1 MSQVFWNSAAWKGKN
16 MTNFKDLTIEQFIDV
31 TASDAPAPGGGSVAA
46 LVGGLGVA
54 LAEMVANLTIGKA
67 KYAEVEDEM
76 KALAAAASE
85 IRTELIS
92 AIQKDT
98 ESFNLYM
105 AALKLPK
112 NTDEEKAVRR
122 EAMQNGLKEAAKVP
136 LAVAETTV
144 KIFPIA
150 KAVVEKGNTSAVTDG
165 LVAAMMA
172 RTAVL
177 SALLNVKI
185 NLGSIK
191 DEVFVAKLAPKVAE
205 LEKLAMESEREIL
218 KSSELSANKI

>member
-1 MSQVFWNSAAWKGKN
+1 MANL
-16 MTNFKDLTIEQFIDV
+16 KDLTVEQFIDV

-46 LVGGLGVA
+46 LAGSLGVA

-76 KALAAAASE
+76 KELAAAAAE
-85 IRTELIS
+85 IRVELTA

-112 NTDEEKAVRR
+112 ETDEEKAVRR

-136 LAVAETTV
+136 LAVAETAV

-150 KAVVEKGNTSAVTDG
+150 KAVVAKGNTNAVTDG
-165 LVAAMMA
+165 LVASMMA

-177 SALLNVKI
+177 GALLNVKI

-191 DEVFVAKLAPKVAE
+191 DESFVAELAAKVAE
-205 LEKLAMESEREIL
+205 LEAQAAACEKEIL
-218 KSSELSANKI
+218 ASDQLSASFVK

>member
-1 MSQVFWNSAAWKGKN
+1 MADLKN
-16 MTNFKDLTIEQFIDV
+16 LTVEAFAEV
-31 TASDAPAPGGGSVAA
+31 TGSDAPAPGGGSVAA
-46 LVGGLGVA
+46 LAGGLGAA

-76 KALAAAASE
+76 RVRAQEGAAV
-85 IRTELIS
+85 RKELID

-98 ESFNLYM
+98 ESFTLYM
-105 AALKLPK
+105 NALGMPK
-112 NTDEEKAVRR
+112 DTDEQKAARR

-136 LAVAETTV
+136 LEVAETAA

-150 KAVVEKGNTSAVTDG
+150 EAVVAKGNSNAVTDG
-165 LVAAMMA
+165 LVASMMA

-191 DEVFVAKLAPKVAE
+191 DEAFVKDMAARVAE
-205 LEKLAMESEREIL
+205 LEKEAF
-218 KSSELSANKI
+218 SSEKKILALSELTSDLNM